1 MIFSETTLKGAI
13 LIEPE
18 KLEDERGFFA
28 RTWCAREMTEQGLN
42 DRLAQCNISFNRK
55 KGTLRGMHFQVAPH
69 GEAKLVRCTKGSV
82 YDVIIDLR
90 PQSVTFKQWF
100 AVELSANN
108 YKMLYIPE
116 NFAHGFLTLEDNS
129 EMQYQ
134 MSEFFYPD
142 CARGFRWND
151 ASFSVK
157 WPDDIRFISERDR
170 SYPDFSRLP

>member
-18 KLEDERGFFA
+18 KLEDERGFFS

-42 DRLAQCNISFNRK
+42 AFLAQCNISFKRK
-55 KGTLRGMHFQVAPH
+55 KGTLRGMHFQAAPH
-69 GEAKLVRCTKGSV
+69 GEAKLARCTKGPV

-90 PQSVTFKQWF
+90 PKSVTFKQWF

-129 EMQYQ
+129 EVHYQ
-134 MSEFFYPD
+134 MSEFYYPD
-142 CARGFRWND
+142 CARGIRWND
-151 ASFSVK
+151 ASFSIK
-157 WPDDIRFISERDR
+157 WPDDIRLISERDR
-170 SYPDFSRLP
+170 SYPDFSGLP